1 MANQQPGID
10 PWLEALFTD
19 DEAAALTSEL
29 VAVRSYPG
37 EEGPVQRHVAGWLAA
52 HGLSPELQ
60 ATEGD
65 RPNVIARV
73 ENGEGPTILLYGH
86 VDTVLAVE
94 GWATDP
100 WTPHREGNRLFG
112 LGACDMK
119 SGVAAAMLTTRAL
132 HAHRDRWRG
141 TVIFS
146 SVVDEEAYSVGA
158 RALIA
163 SGLRADYCLVTE
175 SCWASP
181 CLGSIGKTLVR
192 VDVAGKAA
200 HATWPWEGVN
210 AATEAAKLAA
220 RLDEIPLREH
230 PRMRGSRCVLSFMSG
245 NDQYV
250 ITVPEKAHIIV
261 NRMIVPGESQESVLA
276 EMRELADTL
285 DSPATFA
292 FTIAPPY
299 YPPWETSAG
308 HPLAR
313 SLANA
318 YASETGNAP
327 TWGYWGFG
335 DTNLFAEEAGIPTAM
350 IGPRGDNFHQA
361 NEWVDVPSI
370 AATSRV
376 LTRMALD
383 LLGERG

>member
-1 MANQQPGID
+1 MVNRQTGID
-10 PWLEALFTD
+10 AWLEMLFTD

-37 EEGPVQRHVAGWLAA
+37 EEGGVQRRVAEWLAA
-52 HGLSPELQ
+52 HGLQPELQ

-65 RPNVIARV
+65 RQNIIVRV
-73 ENGEGPTILLYGH
+73 ENGEGPTLLLNGH
-86 VDTVLAVE
+86 VDIVLAVE

-100 WTPHREGNRLFG
+100 WAPHRDGDRLYG

-119 SGVAAAMLTTRAL
+119 SGVAAAMLATRAL
-132 HAHRDRWRG
+132 HEQRDHWRG

-146 SVVDEEAYSVGA
+146 SVVDEEAYSIGA

-163 SGLRADYCLVTE
+163 SGLQADYCLVTE

-200 HATWPWEGVN
+200 HATWPWEGIN

-250 ITVPEKAHIIV
+250 ITVPEKARVIV

-276 EMRELADTL
+276 EVRGLAATL
-285 DSPATFA
+285 DSPAA
-292 FTIAPPY
+292 FDVAVDPPY
-299 YPPWETSAG
+299 YPPWETSTE

-313 SLANA
+313 SLASA
-318 YASETGNAP
+318 YAAEAGHAP
-327 TWGYWGFG
+327 DWGYWGSG

-376 LTRMALD
+376 LTRVALD
-383 LLGERG
+383 LLSAG